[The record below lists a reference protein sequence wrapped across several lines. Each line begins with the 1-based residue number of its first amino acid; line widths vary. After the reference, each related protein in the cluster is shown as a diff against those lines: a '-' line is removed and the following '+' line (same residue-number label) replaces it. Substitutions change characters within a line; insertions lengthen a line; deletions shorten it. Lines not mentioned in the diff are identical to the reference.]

1 MYDSRDRVK
10 GTEGTENYVVVSSSD
25 VGLVAVRQVHG
36 CTYRI
41 RVEPATAVGAVL
53 IADTLESDSG
63 WKQPGEGGQNRFSI
77 VVDSLSQLRDMVTKA
92 VEAID
97 AIDAIDAMPNVGN
110 CTTGDSSQ
118 PRCEFEGFLAAI
130 VMAGTTDRRELIGRV
145 QRSNL
150 PGREL
155 ADSWSTT
162 LLLGLLSAH
171 KPHDE
176 HTALVAWVRKKRL
189 PGFNFASRWSTPVL
203 RRKVLDS

>member
-1 MYDSRDRVK
+1 MYDSRDRVM

-25 VGLVAVRQVHG
+25 IGLVAVRQVHG

-41 RVEPATAVGAVL
+41 RVEPATAVGAAL
-53 IADTLESDSG
+53 IAETLESDSG

-77 VVDSLSQLRDMVTKA
+77 VVDSLSLLRDMVTKA
-92 VEAID
+92 VEAI
-97 AIDAIDAMPNVGN
+97 AALPNVGN

-162 LLLGLLSAH
+162 MLLGLLSAH
-171 KPHDE
+171 KPDDE
-176 HTALVAWVRKKRL
+176 HTALVAWVRKQKL
-189 PGFNFASRWSTPVL
+189 PGFNLASRWSTTVL